1 MKLFFE
7 VYPPKT
13 EEGLP
18 KLYAEL
24 DKLMELKPD
33 MISVTHGANGSNVG
47 RQLEVLR
54 YIKEHGCPAMANVT
68 CIDKTKEDIRRFVEQ
83 IESIGVDRIMAIRG
97 DIPRGR
103 IGTGG
108 DCQHANELIR
118 CIRNY
123 TDVPVAAACYPE
135 GHIEDISPDDNLWAE
150 FGKEQAGADLFI
162 SQMCYEVDA
171 IKKEY
176 QCDTVIG
183 IMPVLDRE
191 RVTEMA
197 LKNGVSIPKELA
209 RIMGRY
215 WDDPDGFRKA
225 GKEYTVKIANWL
237 IGNGTDKFQIFT
249 MNRADDVIEIVR
261 KAGIR

>member
-24 DKLMELKPD
+24 DKLIALKPD
-33 MISVTHGANGSNVG
+33 CISVTHGANGSNVG

-54 YIKEHGCPAMANVT
+54 YIKEHGCSCMANVT

-83 IESIGVDRIMAIRG
+83 IENIGVDRIMAIRG

-108 DCQHANELIR
+108 DFQHANELIR
-118 CIRNY
+118 CIRCY

-135 GHIEDISPDDNLWAE
+135 GHIEDISPDDNLWTE
-150 FGKEQAGADLFI
+150 FGKEQAGADIFI
-162 SQMCYEVDA
+162 SQMCYEVGA
-171 IKKEY
+171 INKEY
-176 QCDTVIG
+176 QSDTVIG
-183 IMPVLDRE
+183 IMPVLDRV

-197 LKNGVSIPKELA
+197 LKNGVSIPRGLA
-209 RIMGRY
+209 QLMGQH
-215 WDDPDGFRKA
+215 WDDPEAFKEA
-225 GKEYTVKIANWL
+225 GKAYTVELLRTL
-237 IGNGTDKFQIFT
+237 IRNGVDMFQIFT
-249 MNRADDVIEIVR
+249 LNKADDVIDIVR